1 MILRD
6 YEKSTRKMKA
16 IKTPR
21 KGSQTPDLLTQA
33 VAGGYQIRLPSFLLL
48 LRGLAL
54 SGLSLP
60 RTHREG
66 KGAHSSKEHI

>member
-1 MILRD
+1 MKK
-6 YEKSTRKMKA
+6 EESTRKMKA

-33 VAGGYQIRLPSFLLL
+33 VAGGYQMRLPSLLL
-48 LRGLAL
+48 LPQGLAL
-54 SGLSLP
+54 SDLLLP
-60 RTHREG
+60 RTHKEG